1 MHTRSSQ
8 SSRPICYMHPLFGLH
23 DPGPGHPERPERYAA
38 VEAAVAA
45 SGLPVEAAPPAPEGA
60 MERVHDPDL
69 LAALRRLSEFGGGSL
84 DPDTAV
90 NEVSFEAAVHASG
103 AAVAAA
109 EAVLRG
115 DIRDAFCAGRPPG
128 HHAERARPM
137 GFCIV
142 NHAAVAAAHARALG
156 AERVAVLDWDA
167 HHGNGTEE
175 IFAADPSV
183 LYVSLHQW
191 PHYPGTGAATDR
203 GIGAGEGATLNLPVP
218 AGIRDEEYLDLFSS
232 RALPAIAGHQPDLI
246 VVSAG
251 FDAHADDPLC
261 SLSLTEGA
269 FARMAEAVGELDAG
283 RVYVLEGGY
292 NLPALRGS
300 VEAVLRVL
308 DG

>member
-1 MHTRSSQ
+1 MRTSSSQ
-8 SSRPICYMHPLFGLH
+8 TSRPICYMHPLFGLH

-45 SGLPVEAAPPAPEGA
+45 SGLPVTTATAAPEEALQ
-60 MERVHDPDL
+60 RVHDPRL
-69 LAALRRLSEFGGGSL
+69 LAGLRRLSAMGGGCI

-90 NEVSFEAAVHASG
+90 NEVSFDAAAHASG
-103 AAVAAA
+103 AAIAAT

-115 DIRDAFCAGRPPG
+115 EIRDALCAGRPPG

-137 GFCIV
+137 GFCII

-191 PHYPGTGAATDR
+191 PHYPGTGAAGDR
-203 GIGAGEGATLNLPVP
+203 GVGPGEGATLNLPLP
-218 AGIRDEEYLDLFSS
+218 AGTGDEEYLEVFSS
-232 RALPAIAGHQPDLI
+232 RALPAVVQHRPDLI
-246 VVSAG
+246 IVSAG

-261 SLSLTEGA
+261 SLRLTEGA

-292 NLPALRGS
+292 DLDALRAS
-300 VEAVLRVL
+300 VEAVLGAL